1 MNTTG
6 AQAIVQTLLEQDV
19 ELIFGYPGG
28 AIMPTYDALY
38 DVRDRLRHV
47 LVRHEQGATH
57 AAEGYARASNRVGV
71 VLATSGP
78 GATNCIT
85 GLANALMDSTPL
97 VCITGQVRSDQLGT
111 EAFQEA
117 DVIGLSRAA
126 TKWNCQITDPADIP
140 WVLRRAFA
148 IARSGRPGPVL
159 VDITRDAQL
168 ESFQQTHPDPAMP
181 AADTTDL
188 AGLAEAAELINGAR
202 RPLILAGHGV
212 QLAGASEALRQLAER
227 AGIPVACTLHGLSA
241 LPADHPLFVGMLG
254 MHGHYGPNLLTN
266 EADLLIAVGMRFDDR
281 VTARVDGYAPNAKV
295 IHIEIDPRQI
305 NRVIH
310 AHVPL
315 LGDARV
321 VLEALLPRVERWRR
335 EDWLARFRAC
345 AEEEYRR
352 VSGPELE
359 PGDGP
364 LRMAEV
370 IHRLSTLTRGE
381 AVIVSDVGQHQMQA
395 ARYYR
400 FRQPRSHLSSGGM
413 GTMGF
418 ALPAAIGAS
427 LAVPHRPVV
436 AVVGDGGLQMTLQ
449 ELGTLMQERL
459 PVKIVV
465 LNNHH
470 LGMVRQWQ
478 EMFFDARYSFVSMA
492 NPDFTTIA
500 SGYGISA
507 RRVTARAE
515 LNGALGEMLASP
527 QAFLLD
533 VEVAPMD
540 KVFPMIPPGAAA
552 HEVRLA

>member
-6 AQAIVQTLLEQDV
+6 AQAIVQTLLEQGV

-57 AAEGYARASNRVGV
+57 AAEGYARASGRVGV

-126 TKWNCQITDPADIP
+126 TKWNCQITDPAEIP
-140 WVLRRAFA
+140 GVLRHAFA

-168 ESFQQTHPDPAMP
+168 GSFEEAHPDPAMP
-181 AADTTDL
+181 PEDTSDL
-188 AGLAEAAELINGAR
+188 AGLQQAADLINNAR

-212 QLAGASEALRQLAER
+212 QLAGASEALRQLAEI

-281 VTARVDGYAPNAKV
+281 VTARVDGYAPNARV

-305 NRVIH
+305 NRIIH
-310 AHVPL
+310 THVPL

-321 VLEALLPRVERWRR
+321 VLEALLPQVESRRR
-335 EDWLARFRAC
+335 EDWLGRFRAC

-352 VSGPELE
+352 VNGPELE

-370 IHRLSTLTRGE
+370 IHRLSVLTRGE
-381 AVIVSDVGQHQMQA
+381 AVIVSDVGQHQMQT

-418 ALPAAIGAS
+418 GLPAAIGAS

-478 EMFFDARYSFVSMA
+478 EMFFDARYSFVGMA
-492 NPDFTTIA
+492 NPDFSTIA
-500 SGYGISA
+500 SGYGIKA
-507 RRVTARAE
+507 RRVAARAE
-515 LNGALGEMLASP
+515 LDGALGEMLASP
-527 QAFLLD
+527 EAFLLD

-540 KVFPMIPPGAAA
+540 KVFPMIPPGAAV